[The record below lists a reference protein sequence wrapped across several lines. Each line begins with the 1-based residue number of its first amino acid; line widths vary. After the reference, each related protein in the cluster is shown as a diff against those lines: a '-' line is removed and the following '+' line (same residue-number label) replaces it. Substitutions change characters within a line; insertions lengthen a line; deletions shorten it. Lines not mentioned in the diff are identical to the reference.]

1 MKPKVIRFS
10 FVVGLILLLSFSV
23 IAIAEQPNKLP
34 AIQTPTNGAAGQI
47 NESENDTTNP
57 AAKLPEETNS
67 GSSYSIKSDCVADWR
82 FVWFGENSD
91 GGYKITTTELQ
102 EAIHCWLDD
111 IPVRYHTMS
120 TMDLQEIISAWLTPL
135 INHCHDNCEY
145 GWAPSEWTELEIN
158 VFSDHVYVGNCFKW
172 NDDHMKAFKDLN
184 SYYQYEIRRDKDVW
198 DYFYCENGECKGD
211 YLTNLPF
218 DEDKKLTDEFCEEKN
233 LPWCC
238 PWRITNDEEFELK
251 VFDSDNLKA
260 NEWYYV
266 YANLAINSEKK
277 GTTLYVQTQSKYCGK
292 LPFCGGKFGWCD
304 MTRNTVTT

>member
-1 MKPKVIRFS
+1 MWKFMKNS
-10 FVVGLILLLSFSV
+10 AW
-23 IAIAEQPNKLP
+23 IAVQIFMIIKGVHEKQEYIACAN
-34 AIQTPTNGAAGQI
+34 
-47 NESENDTTNP
+47 TTNP
-57 AAKLPEETNS
+57 AIKLPEETNS
-67 GSSYSIKSDCVADWR
+67 GSSYSIKSDHIPDWR
-82 FVWFGENSD
+82 FEWFGEDSD
-91 GGYKITTTELQ
+91 DGYEITTTELQ
-102 EAIHCWLDD
+102 EAINCWLDD

-120 TMDLQEIISAWLTPL
+120 TMDFQEIISAWLTPL
-135 INHCHDNCEY
+135 ENCCYDNCEY

-158 VFSDHVYVGNCFKW
+158 VLNDNVYIGNCFKW

-198 DYFYCENGECKGD
+198 DYFYCDNGECKGD
-211 YLTNLPF
+211 YFTNLPN
-218 DEDKKLTDEFCEEKN
+218 DEDKKLTDEFCEEKV

-277 GTTLYVQTQSKYCGK
+277 GTTLYVQTQSEYCGK